1 MELRH
6 LRYFIAVAEEGS
18 FLTAAQR
25 RLYTAQPSLSRQ
37 IRDLEAEVGV
47 KLLERRARGVALTA
61 AGRVFLDHARL
72 ALLQV
77 EAAAAGARRAEQP
90 EKAVFTI
97 GFLAGQEVAWL
108 PHALRIIR
116 EETPGVQIMLSS
128 QPSPQLALA
137 LMRGKLDVA
146 FLRRETQ
153 TLGLSLKFLTKR
165 PLIAV
170 LPADHRLASRKT
182 IRPEDLAREIYISAT
197 RVAPVLESVIDDYA
211 ATVGITLKADYV
223 AETQS
228 TAVSLVASTGG
239 ITLFPFHANRLLD
252 LGLGAQHGGPDTVPQ
267 RLDPDRVHA
276 RSHTGPQN
284 MLTPNV
290 VARAL
295 EGKSPTIDL
304 MLGYNK
310 ANPCPLLKRFLSR
323 ADELVAGAQKQSI
336 LRYVEAQ

>member
-25 RLYTAQPSLSRQ
+25 RLHTAQPSLSRQ
-37 IRDLEAEVGV
+37 IRDLESEVGV

-61 AGRVFLDHARL
+61 AGRVFLEHARL

-77 EAAAAGARRAEQP
+77 EAAAEGARRAAQP
-90 EKAVFTI
+90 EKPVFTI
-97 GFLAGQEVAWL
+97 GLLAGQEVAWL

-116 EETPGVQIMLSS
+116 EEAPLVQIMLSS

-153 TLGLSLKFLTKR
+153 TLGLSLKFLTKQ

-182 IRPEDLAREIYISAT
+182 IPPEDLAREIYISAT

-211 ATVGITLKADYV
+211 ATIGITLKADYV

-228 TAVSLVASTGG
+228 TAVSLVASIGG
-239 ITLFPFHANRLLD
+239 ITLLPFNANRLLD
-252 LGLGAQHGGPDTVPQ
+252 LELGGQNGGPVAGPQ
-267 RLDPDRVHA
+267 RPDLDRVHA
-276 RSHTGPQN
+276 RSQAGPQY
-284 MLTPNV
+284 MVTPNV

-295 EGKSPTIDL
+295 EGKSPAIDL

-310 ANPCPLLKRFLSR
+310 ANPSPLLRRFLSR
-323 ADELVAGAQKQSI
+323 AGELVAGAQQQSVV
-336 LRYVEAQ
+336 RCVEA